1 MAPRHS
7 FRALVSGLAAGD
19 DDAPRSEPRPAEAR
33 KPRRDHAPRR
43 AEPKADPAPVASPAL
58 AGERGEITAAPT
70 PKPAAGAV
78 PRMIDTTE
86 ELAALCARL
95 AKNSFVAVDTE
106 FLRETTYWPKLCVV
120 QLAGADEVGV
130 VDALSDRLDLAP
142 FFELMANEAV
152 VKVFHAARQDVE
164 ICVHRG
170 GFVPKPLFD
179 TQVASTV
186 LGFGDQVSYDQ
197 LVQRLVGHEID
208 KSLRFTDW
216 SKRPLTDAQLIY
228 AAADVIYLR
237 PAYEKLVQRLEKRG
251 RTQWVVDEMALA
263 TDPKLYVTDPEDAW
277 IRLRGRMRKPQQI
290 AVLMEVAAWRER
302 EARARDV
309 PRSRVLKDE
318 AIQDVADKLPRTV
331 EALGQ
336 LRTIPSGFERSR
348 TGQDIL
354 AAVERGFARDLSAL
368 PRFEEDRGPGAP
380 GALTDMLKVL
390 AKKICEESGVAPKVL
405 ATVDE
410 IEAIAANDLADVP
423 AMKGWRREMFG
434 EKALKLKRGE
444 LSIAVENGKV
454 VIEDRV
460 PRQE

>member
-1 MAPRHS
+1 
-7 FRALVSGLAAGD
+7 L
-19 DDAPRSEPRPAEAR
+19 
-33 KPRRDHAPRR
+33 
-43 AEPKADPAPVASPAL
+43 PV
-58 AGERGEITAAPT
+58 ERGEITATDAAPAPPKAPRAAPT
-70 PKPAAGAV
+70 GAL
-78 PRMIDTTE
+78 RLIETTD
-86 ELAALCARL
+86 ELAALCGRL
-95 AKNSFVAVDTE
+95 ANETFVAVDTE

-120 QLAGADEVGV
+120 QLAGANEVGL

-216 SKRPLTDAQLIY
+216 SKRPLSDAQLVY

-251 RTQWVVDEMALA
+251 RAQWVADEMALA
-263 TDPKLYVTDPEDAW
+263 TDPKLYVTDPDDAW
-277 IRLRGRMRKPQQI
+277 IRLRGRLRKPQQV

-302 EARARDV
+302 EARTRDV

-318 AIQDVADKLPRTV
+318 AVQDVADKLPRTV

-336 LRTIPSGFERSR
+336 LRTIPAGFERSR
-348 TGQDIL
+348 TGQEIL
-354 AAVERGFARDLSAL
+354 AAVERGFARDLAVL
-368 PRFEEDRGPGAP
+368 PRFDDDRGPGAP

-390 AKKICEESGVAPKVL
+390 AKKVCEESGVAPKVL

-444 LSIAVENGKV
+444 LSLAVERGRV
-454 VIEDRV
+454 VTDDRA
-460 PRQE
+460 PRFTPKGG